1 LVNSAAA
8 ERLLQV
14 SEISSCTL
22 VDMAG
27 SSVRDIL
34 ENISA
39 NLLDDLL
46 DICAGD
52 MPLTRVGR

>member
-1 LVNSAAA
+1 
-8 ERLLQV
+8 
-14 SEISSCTL
+14 
-22 VDMAG
+22 MAG

-52 MPLTRVGR
+52 MPLTRVGRIWAQATGKSFFNSELMYLTVHG